1 MSRAI
6 SDRGKVA
13 LVTGG
18 TDGVGKE
25 IARGLARR
33 GRRVIVVGRDA
44 RKGSLAE
51 RELREATGNAEVYFV
66 PADLSLAGEA
76 RRLGEEVARRWPAL
90 HSLVH
95 CAGVVRGRRALTAEG
110 VESNFAVN
118 YRSRFT
124 LTMQL
129 LPLLEAAGRPREA
142 ARVVL
147 VSGAARNGR
156 IYFDDVNLTN
166 NFNTLRVVWQ
176 FCQANDTFAVEFARR
191 SDGNGSGGG
200 VTITCLKLGVVKTN
214 IRWEFPR
221 WMRWLVPLVF
231 DPLLAQAPRE
241 AAEPA
246 LSLLLGYRFEGL
258 TGALFMKVR
267 RFKRVAPA
275 GEVRDPEYGRRLWG
289 LSERLSEKMHDSSS
303 PPDAGDTQS
312 LDFRSGAA

>member
-1 MSRAI
+1 MGRYWNPEPAGVLEDNVSRAI

-66 PADLSLAGEA
+66 PADLSLAGD
-76 RRLGEEVARRWPAL
+76 
-90 HSLVH
+90 
-95 CAGVVRGRRALTAEG
+95 
-110 VESNFAVN
+110 
-118 YRSRFT
+118 
-124 LTMQL
+124 
-129 LPLLEAAGRPREA
+129 